1 MAGPEHQAN
10 DWLTGYHRLL
20 ESHGLNANSILSSAL
35 PAEASRRPALFS
47 LAQVLEQPDILSQQI
62 IADHPDANTPRLRKA
77 RLSVLHQ
84 SLALT
89 VIGPLV
95 IKLFRDGK
103 AAPAAPEHTFL
114 RPVDD
119 THESESRWIHLPES
133 PEKSEKLEPEA
144 FAGKAK
150 EQMQAWYPVF
160 RKHYGISPGAYWSS
174 VGLAFGMPFS
184 LVWNRVEPEALCRLA
199 STWLA
204 QFECE
209 ANRYVEWIPAEFSQQ
224 LCAIPQRKGCCLKY
238 LLPEGGYCG
247 TCGVY
252 RKERMNAATCPESA
266 R

>member
-1 MAGPEHQAN
+1 MAGPEHQAS

-20 ESHGLNANSILSSAL
+20 ESHGLNASDVLSSAL
-35 PAEASRRPALFS
+35 PAEASRCSALFS
-47 LAQVLEQPDILSQQI
+47 LADVLEQPDILSQQI
-62 IADHPDANTPRLRKA
+62 LSDHPDTVTPRLKKA

-95 IKLFRDGK
+95 VKLFWDGK
-103 AAPAAPEHTFL
+103 APPADSERILL
-114 RPVDD
+114 RPVQD
-119 THESESRWIHLPES
+119 TPEGESRWIHLPGS

-184 LVWNRVEPEALCRLA
+184 LLWNRVEPGALCQLA
-199 STWLA
+199 GTWLA

-252 RKERMNAATCPESA
+252 RKERMKAVTCPESA

>member
-1 MAGPEHQAN
+1 MAGPEYQAH
-10 DWLTGYHRLL
+10 DGLTGYYRLL
-20 ESHGLNANSILSSAL
+20 ESHGLNTNGVLSGAL
-35 PAEASRRPALFS
+35 PAETSERPALFS
-47 LAQVLEQPDILSQQI
+47 LAQVLEQPDILSHQI
-62 IADHPDANTPRLRKA
+62 LADHPDANTPRLRKA

-95 IKLFRDGK
+95 VQLFRDGK
-103 AAPAAPEHTFL
+103 AAPAAPEHIFL
-114 RPVDD
+114 RPVGG
-119 THESESRWIHLPES
+119 TQESESRWMHLPGT
-133 PEKSEKLEPEA
+133 PEKTAELEPEA
-144 FAGKAK
+144 FVYKAK
-150 EQMQAWYPVF
+150 KQMQAWYPVF

-184 LVWNRVEPEALCRLA
+184 LVWNRVEPGALCRLA
-199 STWLA
+199 GTWLA

-209 ANRYVEWIPAEFSQQ
+209 ANRYVEWIPAEFNQQ

-252 RKERMNAATCPESA
+252 RKERMNAVTCPESA